1 MYSRWTRYRNKADVP
16 QDARCHCLVAK
27 TGEPCLIK
35 PSYLVHATGNWAC
48 GRHLQKSLPECS
60 ICMCEMSNKT
70 EKRLPCGHVFHEKC
84 LSRWE
89 DTTKQPRCP
98 MCRSVYFASGWRP
111 MSLPPGMVLSYD
123 ETSNGLEHKRLLVQS
138 VLMEIVAYHYITKPT
153 VRELVREAGSDWN
166 VSFGSLFSAPV
177 LEDGT
182 LCWSQMDRTH
192 PTTRLL
198 GYLEKA
204 LYPDDMF
211 FDSRVDGEI
220 QSSS

>member
-1 MYSRWTRYRNKADVP
+1 
-16 QDARCHCLVAK
+16 
-27 TGEPCLIK
+27 
-35 PSYLVHATGNWAC
+35 
-48 GRHLQKSLPECS
+48 
-60 ICMCEMSNKT
+60 
-70 EKRLPCGHVFHEKC
+70 
-84 LSRWE
+84 
-89 DTTKQPRCP
+89 
-98 MCRSVYFASGWRP
+98 
-111 MSLPPGMVLSYD
+111 MVLSYD

-166 VSFGSLFSAPV
+166 VSFGTLFSAPV

-182 LCWSQMDRTH
+182 LCWSRMDRTH